1 MFDEIKSI
9 IVKGGVFLEDTEL
22 QLIPKRMNLLYGCNG
37 SGKSTIAK
45 CIKCLGKEEV
55 DNTYSAKTNSE
66 HDADRVKKI
75 FVFDED
81 FVSLNIKIENDGLS
95 SIVMLG
101 HQVGL
106 DARLHEIEDKLKCLS
121 AKKESLSEKQNRY
134 NNPKDHSSPL
144 WHFNE
149 IKRSLSVDNGWADID
164 KQIKGNSIKSSV
176 TVEVIEELMKMN
188 VTPAKYKEATKEFSE
203 KTDIYQKVKK
213 GGSKLSLLTNNI
225 IANDVNVLQALYDK
239 HLEEPR
245 LSERDKQI
253 IELIHTEHGKYLEQ
267 VHPIFDNEDMT
278 VCPLCLRPIA
288 SYEKDGL
295 FDKVRQFF
303 NEETEQYK
311 KSLQDAF
318 DVLEQWNAIELPNII
333 KVIVGEDIVR
343 VFSQN
348 AQDLQTEYS
357 KLRKALEERKRNVY
371 GIRTYYQWYELKDAQ
386 DKYSITID
394 KINALISNYNR
405 EVEQKTKLRNELIG
419 LNKMMFAFSLRK
431 AFSSYKHQ
439 LDESNQNSKSLND
452 IESQLLKLEL
462 ERSEVHSQKAQVT
475 IALDFINESLSY
487 IFFDKKR
494 LTLQN
499 DGGTYVLKSNGRN
512 VKPKDISTGERN
524 AIALCYFF
532 GKIFENHEKENRYSD
547 EMLVVLDDPI
557 TSFDKENKVGMMTFI
572 RWQVDELLRG
582 NVHTK
587 LLIMTHDLP
596 TAFAI
601 QKVYDDINKNG
612 YCVQE
617 LKNGKLDALGIF
629 KRHRN
634 EYQKLLDDVFS
645 VANSTSSDLLSV
657 GNKMRRIEEAYA
669 SFIGNKGFIE
679 LLHDE
684 EFLQN
689 VPDCKKTFYRNF
701 MSRLILNSESHTEE
715 KAYNMGD
722 FSEMF
727 DEEEIK
733 KTAKYLLMLF
743 YYVDSFHLKSY
754 LKDDFSVV
762 KQWVEEDEVE

>member
-1 MFDEIKSI
+1 MFDEINSI
-9 IVKGGVFLEDTEL
+9 IVKGGAFLEDTEL
-22 QLIPKRMNLLYGCNG
+22 QLIPKRMNLLYGRNG

-55 DNTYSAKTNSE
+55 DNAYSAKIIPDQE
-66 HDADRVKKI
+66 ADIAPKI

-81 FVSLNIKIENDGLS
+81 FVSSNIKIENAGLS

-106 DARLHEIEDKLKCLS
+106 DARLHEIEDKLRLLS
-121 AKKESLSEKQNRY
+121 AKKDSLQEKQNHF
-134 NNPKDHSSPL
+134 NNPKDTASPL

-149 IKRSLSVDNGWADID
+149 IKKHLSVDNGWADID

-176 TVEVIEELMKMN
+176 TVDVIEELMKMN

-203 KTDIYQKVKK
+203 KAKIYQKVKK

-225 IANDVNVLQALYDK
+225 ITNDVNVLQALYDK

-253 IELIHTEHGKYLEQ
+253 IELIHTEHGRYLEQ

-288 SYEKDGL
+288 SYEKDEL

-303 NEETEQYK
+303 NEESGQYK
-311 KSLQDAF
+311 KNLQDTV
-318 DVLEQWNAIELPNII
+318 DVLTQWKAIELSEIT
-333 KVIVGEDIVR
+333 KEIVGEDTVMA
-343 VFSQN
+343 FSQN
-348 AQDLQTEYS
+348 VQDLQAEYS
-357 KLRKALEERKRNVY
+357 KLREALEERKKNVY
-371 GIRTYYQWYELKDAQ
+371 GIRTYYRWYELEDAQ
-386 DKYSITID
+386 NEYSITID
-394 KINALISNYNR
+394 KINTVIGYYNK
-405 EVEQKTKLRNELIG
+405 EVEQKTSLRNDLIN
-419 LNKMMFAFSLRK
+419 LNKMIFACRLRQS
-431 AFSSYKHQ
+431 FSSYKHQ
-439 LDESNQNSKSLND
+439 LDENSKNSKSLN
-452 IESQLLKLEL
+452 EAENQLLKLKM
-462 ERSEVHSQKAQVT
+462 ERSEIHSQKAQVT
-475 IALDFINESLSY
+475 IALNFINESLSY

-532 GKIFENHEKENRYSD
+532 GKVFENHEKENRYSD

-557 TSFDKENKVGMMTFI
+557 TSFDKENKVGMMSFI
-572 RWQVDELLRG
+572 RWQVDELLKG
-582 NVHTK
+582 NVYTK
-587 LLIMTHDLP
+587 LLIMTHDLM

-601 QKVYDDINKNG
+601 QKVYDDIDKKE

-617 LKNGKLDALGIF
+617 LKEGKLDTLGIF
-629 KRHRN
+629 KKHRN
-634 EYQKLLDDVFS
+634 EYQKLLEDVFK
-645 VANSTSSDLLSV
+645 VANSTSIDLSSV

-669 SFIGNKGFIE
+669 SFIGNKGFVE

-689 VPDCKKTFYRNF
+689 VPDSKKIFYRNF

-715 KAYNMGD
+715 NAYDMGD

-727 DEEEIK
+727 GEDEIK

-754 LKDDFSVV
+754 LKDDFSIV
-762 KQWVEEDEVE
+762 KQWVEDDM